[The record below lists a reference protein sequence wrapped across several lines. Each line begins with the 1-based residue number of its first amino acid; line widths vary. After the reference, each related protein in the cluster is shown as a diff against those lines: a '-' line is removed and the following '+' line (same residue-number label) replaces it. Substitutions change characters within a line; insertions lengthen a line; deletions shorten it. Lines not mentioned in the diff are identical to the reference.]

1 VLSRSVHLMNTD
13 SGPPDKPPPSP
24 PLDGDT
30 GDSPP
35 DQPDEREG
43 ATDREVGDLTGP
55 GAGYDNEP
63 EQEKDRGGVS

>member
-1 VLSRSVHLMNTD
+1 MNTD
-13 SGPPDKPPPSP
+13 SGPPHDPPPSP
-24 PLDGDT
+24 LFGEDT

-35 DQPDEREG
+35 DRPDEREG
-43 ATDREVGDLTGP
+43 ATEREVSDLTGP